1 MSTLDV
7 AVVSPSDVAR
17 AGLVRLVSNLPGLE
31 VSLELA
37 SVARLLAL
45 PAGPP
50 LAIVD
55 ITGLR
60 SASVHDH
67 LWSVLPRP
75 TRVVLVCRPGVRLS
89 LPDAIRAGVRAM
101 ILADDA
107 ERDLRTA
114 TETAALDSVYISPGL
129 VEAVCGPLSPGRVHL
144 ADREINVLHLVAS
157 GLSNVMIGERMGVT
171 ESTVGTY
178 LKRIRSKLNAANR
191 AELTRRAIELGY
203 VSPRR

>member
-45 PAGPP
+45 PTSPP

-60 SASVHDH
+60 RASVHGH
-67 LWSVLPRP
+67 LWSVLPRR
-75 TRVVLVCRPGVRLS
+75 TRVVLVCRPDVRLS
-89 LPDAIRAGVRAM
+89 LPDALRAGVRAM

-129 VEAVCGPLSPGRVHL
+129 VEAVCGHLSSNPVRL
-144 ADREINVLHLVAS
+144 AEREIKVLRLVAS
-157 GLSNVMIGERMGVT
+157 GLSNVMIGEQMGVT

-178 LKRIRSKLNAANR
+178 LKRIRTKLNAANK

-203 VSPRR
+203 VSPHR

>member
-17 AGLVRLVSNLPGLE
+17 AGLVRLVSNLPGLQ

-37 SVARLLAL
+37 SVARLVAL
-45 PAGPP
+45 PSGPP

-60 SASVHDH
+60 RAPVHDH
-67 LWSVLPRP
+67 LWSVLPRQ
-75 TRVVLVCRPGVRLS
+75 TRVVLVCRPDVRLS

-101 ILADDA
+101 ILADEA
-107 ERDLRTA
+107 ERDLRMA
-114 TETAALDSVYISPGL
+114 TETAALDSVYIGPGL
-129 VEAVCGPLSPGRVHL
+129 VEAVCGPLSPGPVHL
-144 ADREINVLHLVAS
+144 AEREIKALRLVAC
-157 GLSNVMIGERMGVT
+157 GLSNVMISERMGVT

-178 LKRIRSKLNAANR
+178 LKRIRAKLNAANK

-203 VSPRR
+203 VSPHR

>member
-1 MSTLDV
+1 MSTLEV

-50 LAIVD
+50 LVIVD

-67 LWSVLPRP
+67 LWSVLPRR
-75 TRVVLVCRPGVRLS
+75 TRAVLVCRPDVRLS

-129 VEAVCGPLSPGRVHL
+129 VEAMCGLLSPDRVHL
-144 ADREINVLHLVAS
+144 ADQEIKALRLVAS

-178 LKRIRSKLNAANR
+178 LKRIRAKLNAANK

-203 VSPRR
+203 VSPHR

>member
-1 MSTLDV
+1 VSTLDV

-45 PAGPP
+45 STGPP

-60 SASVHDH
+60 SASVHGH
-67 LWSVLPRP
+67 LWSVLPRR
-75 TRVVLVCRPGVRLS
+75 TRVVLVCRPDVRLS
-89 LPDAIRAGVRAM
+89 LPDALRAGVRAM

-114 TETAALDSVYISPGL
+114 TDTAALDSVYISPGL
-129 VEAVCGPLSPGRVHL
+129 VEAVCGPLRADPVRL
-144 ADREINVLHLVAS
+144 AEREIKALRLVAS
-157 GLSNVMIGERMGVT
+157 GLSNVMIGEEMGVT

-178 LKRIRSKLNAANR
+178 LKRIRAKLNAANK

-203 VSPRR
+203 VSPHR